1 MGVSSG
7 QHSCLFPFSLSSTVS
22 HSYGYGLLDAGAIV
36 ELAKTWTSVG
46 PQRKCVI
53 TVVSEPRL
61 VHTHTSYV
69 HTPVSLN
76 FLPEPGLFVCTPYIC
91 HLNSFELTSVQIDS
105 TTVRVVIL
113 HYLHVVPFAAASVQH

>member
-1 MGVSSG
+1 MDAEEWGGGGGGLVRPTFMSV
-7 QHSCLFPFSLSSTVS
+7 SLSSTVS

-61 VHTHTSYV
+61 VHTHTL
-69 HTPVSLN
+69 HTRFIRAHTGFIEFPSRIRISCLHPVL
-76 FLPEPGLFVCTPYIC
+76 LFRLI
-91 HLNSFELTSVQIDS
+91 
-105 TTVRVVIL
+105 
-113 HYLHVVPFAAASVQH
+113 